1 MSKLMP
7 RPSKAPHALHMSSA
21 PWSTDRAAV
30 TTTTT
35 VTTTVTV
42 TVTVAVAVAVVGV
55 RQRRRDLGG

>member
-42 TVTVAVAVAVVGV
+42 TVAVAVAVVGV